1 MITGEYKNTIDEKGR
16 ILIPSRIRS
25 GITGNILIVTRGV
38 EKCLWLFSPEEWSRI
53 SASLMDSTSVFQSK
67 TRLLQRRIIAP
78 AQECE
83 IDRMGRINIRQRSGS
98 AGLSKDAVILESSGT
113 LRYGMRPSTKASSGR
128 ANWSSRSGGTSRRG
142 SFGIDG
148 GVVEAVHVPFMLK
161 EALEYL
167 VPVSEGPLMVDA
179 TCAKG
184 GTARSSFRATPK

>member
-1 MITGEYKNTIDEKGR
+1 VDKSVITGEYKNTIDEKGR

-83 IDRMGRINIRQRSGS
+83 IDRMGRINIPPTLRES
-98 AGLSKDAVILESSGT
+98 AGLSKDAVILGIERYIEIWDAAEYEGFLRESE
-113 LRYGMRPSTKASSGR
+113 LE
-128 ANWSSRSGGTSRRG
+128 
-142 SFGIDG
+142 F
-148 GVVEAVHVPFMLK
+148 K
-161 EALEYL
+161 EAAEHLGEAL
-167 VPVSEGPLMVDA
+167 SV
-179 TCAKG
+179 
-184 GTARSSFRATPK
+184 